1 VANVKTNHRSR
12 ESAAKTVIRLQR
24 SKLRA
29 TMLLP
34 MRLRRQLERLQA
46 ISNNRNKM
54 ATSVEVVVAET
65 RGRGRGRGDQDRPQV
80 NDAEEKLAW
89 VKREK

>member
-65 RGRGRGRGDQDRPQV
+65 II
-80 NDAEEKLAW
+80 AIKEKEEKEEEGA
-89 VKREK
+89 VAVATKTAPK

>member
-1 VANVKTNHRSR
+1 MANVKTNHRSR

-34 MRLRRQLERLQA
+34 MRLRRLRRQLERLQA

-54 ATSVEVVVAET
+54 ATSVEDVVAET
-65 RGRGRGRGDQDRPQV
+65 II
-80 NDAEEKLAW
+80 AIKEKEEKEEEGA
-89 VKREK
+89 VAVVTKTAPK

>member
-1 VANVKTNHRSR
+1 MANVKTNHRSR

-54 ATSVEVVVAET
+54 ATSVEDVVAET
-65 RGRGRGRGDQDRPQV
+65 II
-80 NDAEEKLAW
+80 AIKEKEEKEEEGA
-89 VKREK
+89 VAVVTKTAPK

>member
-1 VANVKTNHRSR
+1 MKTNHRSR

-24 SKLRA
+24 SKVRA
-29 TMLLP
+29 TVLLP

-46 ISNNRNKM
+46 ISNHRNKM

-65 RGRGRGRGDQDRPQV
+65 II
-80 NDAEEKLAW
+80 AIKEKEEKEEEGA
-89 VKREK
+89 VAVVTKTAPK

>member
-1 VANVKTNHRSR
+1 MANVKTNHRSR

-65 RGRGRGRGDQDRPQV
+65 II
-80 NDAEEKLAW
+80 AIKEKEEKEEEGA
-89 VKREK
+89 VAVVTKTAPK

>member
-1 VANVKTNHRSR
+1 MKTNHRSR

-65 RGRGRGRGDQDRPQV
+65 II
-80 NDAEEKLAW
+80 AIKEKEEKEEEGA
-89 VKREK
+89 VAVVTKTAPK